1 MSAITTHVLDV
12 SLGRPAAGIEIRLE
26 HDGDVIGTGTTDD
39 DGRVGSLG
47 PDEVEAGSY
56 RLRFATAAYFE
67 TRDVDHFYPEVTVD
81 FVVADATQ
89 PNLQQPN
96 LKQHWHIPLLLSPFS
111 YSTYRGS

>member
-12 SLGRPAAGIEIRLE
+12 SFGGPAAGMEIRLE
-26 HDGDVIGTGTTDD
+26 HDGDVIGIGATDD

-47 PDEVEAGSY
+47 PDEVEAGRY

-67 TRDVDHFYPEVTVD
+67 TRGVDHFYPEVCVD

-89 PNLQQPN
+89 PNLQQ
-96 LKQHWHIPLLLSPFS
+96 HFHIPLLLSPFS

>member
-12 SLGRPAAGIEIRLE
+12 SIGRPAAGIDVQLE
-26 HDGDVIGTGTTDD
+26 HNNHVIGAGTTDD
-39 DGRVGSLG
+39 DGRIGSLG
-47 PDEVEAGSY
+47 PDEVHAGGY

-67 TRDVDHFYPEVTVD
+67 ACGVDAFYPEVCVD
-81 FVVADATQ
+81 FVVADPTQ
-89 PNLQQPN
+89 PD